1 MRKSTAQLIW
11 LLAAV
16 LVPVPAS
23 AQAWDAPSFFSPR
36 PGEDVGLYAFTAEAT
51 DDWGFAA
58 IWRQSGNINLGV
70 RAGIVGRDHI
80 ILGAEFYR
88 PFDLLGPGS
97 GLLMSWAFGV
107 GASFNEV
114 TTLRVPLGISV
125 GAALGTAGGV
135 QLMPY
140 VHPRVAFQLAA
151 YDLDGRER
159 TVTSGRLDIDIG
171 ADAAIGPSFV
181 LRVGATLGETTTF
194 GAGAAYRLQRR
205 LIVR

>member
-1 MRKSTAQLIW
+1 MRKSTASLVW
-11 LLAAV
+11 LLAAI
-16 LVPVPAS
+16 LVPVPA
-23 AQAWDAPSFFSPR
+23 AGQAWDAPSFFSPR

-70 RAGIVGRDHI
+70 RAGLVGSDHI

-97 GLLMSWAFGV
+97 GLLMSWALGV
-107 GASFNEV
+107 GASFNDV
-114 TTLRVPLGISV
+114 TALRLPLGISV
-125 GAALGTAGGV
+125 GAGLGTVGGV

-140 VHPRVAFQLAA
+140 VHPRVAFQLEA
-151 YDLDGRER
+151 YDLDGREQ
-159 TVTSGRLDIDIG
+159 TDTSVRFDIDIG